1 MTVGGLNRAVQVE
14 QEFCKWDQN
23 MKKFFRE
30 RSSLFQCTVNCGCK
44 WSNYPLQYFWHA
56 CLTNL
61 PNSSTCTFDLDS
73 KHFIWFSSPKTYL
86 RLSFYSCT
94 ICYWID
100 SECIYMY
107 TFRYCGNIT
116 LFNISMFTNKDTD
129 NDYSYIIDYDQ
140 KSIWLILCRPLLP
153 LIPCL

>member
-1 MTVGGLNRAVQVE
+1 
-14 QEFCKWDQN
+14 
-23 MKKFFRE
+23 
-30 RSSLFQCTVNCGCK
+30 
-44 WSNYPLQYFWHA
+44 
-56 CLTNL
+56 
-61 PNSSTCTFDLDS
+61 
-73 KHFIWFSSPKTYL
+73 
-86 RLSFYSCT
+86 
-94 ICYWID
+94 
-100 SECIYMY
+100 MY